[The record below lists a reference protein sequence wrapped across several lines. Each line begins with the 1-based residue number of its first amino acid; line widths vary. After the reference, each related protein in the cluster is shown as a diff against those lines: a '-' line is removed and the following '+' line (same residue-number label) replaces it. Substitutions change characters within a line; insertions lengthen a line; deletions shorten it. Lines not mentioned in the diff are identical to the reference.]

1 MTVICVLKFVGRREG
16 PCVLASDE
24 VRDDIALR
32 RLLNDFGAQPVC
44 HAVLCVISSRVTLG
58 FRQLGRIRI
67 PPLVVTQRGPIYI
80 YNAINLLNLL
90 YIYNIYIYIYVRMCV
105 LMYICEHM
113 YTLTQHTQRQ
123 RQRQRQK
130 DTHTQPT
137 SCGSSRA
144 DASPF
149 AFHVWTASWPFCRQ
163 SPAPPDTSC
172 AGRSCHL

>member
-80 YNAINLLNLL
+80 YIYNAINLLHLL
-90 YIYNIYIYIYVRMCV
+90 YILYIYIYIYICKNVCV
-105 LMYICEHM
+105 DVYM
-113 YTLTQHTQRQ
+113 
-123 RQRQRQK
+123 
-130 DTHTQPT
+130 
-137 SCGSSRA
+137 
-144 DASPF
+144 
-149 AFHVWTASWPFCRQ
+149 
-163 SPAPPDTSC
+163 
-172 AGRSCHL
+172 